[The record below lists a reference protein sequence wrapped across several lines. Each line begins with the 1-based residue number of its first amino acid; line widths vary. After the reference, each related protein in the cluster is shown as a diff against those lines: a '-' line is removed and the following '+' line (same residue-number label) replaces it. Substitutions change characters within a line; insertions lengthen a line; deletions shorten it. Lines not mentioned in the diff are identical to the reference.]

1 MQENWFIRD
10 NCIDVTLEMR
20 PTTRNF
26 INAWILFGRC
36 NVWITYRRAF
46 LLLLSTDLQFS
57 RWIGAEIPLWRKII
71 IHTRQMIKVYRM
83 AVLNKS
89 NRRVNHRVIIN
100 IYESRRKRVAYIYS
114 SWSIIFPSWLFYLK
128 IFFFLPPLHISSPP
142 SFLFFSILFRL
153 IAVV

>member
-20 PTTRNF
+20 PITRNF
-26 INAWILFGRC
+26 INAWILFGRS

-46 LLLLSTDLQFS
+46 L
-57 RWIGAEIPLWRKII
+57 
-71 IHTRQMIKVYRM
+71 TRRFAILKMDRCRNSALKKNYNSQKTNDQVYRM

-100 IYESRRKRVAYIYS
+100 IYERRRKRVAYILLDQS
-114 SWSIIFPSWLFYLK
+114 IFRSWPFFIFK
-128 IFFFLPPLHISSPP
+128 IFFFLSSF
-142 SFLFFSILFRL
+142 SFILIFAFNRL
-153 IAVV
+153 IA